1 MQSIARFLLLFF
13 RGIWCTY
20 GNVGITPFF
29 FEASSE
35 IIVPAVY
42 GAGSAGTLHEIVPVL
57 GFDFVTADVT
67 ADSIF
72 DDHWDS
78 SFVSSADSKTP
89 IRIPS
94 INPDV
99 NANIYLSH
107 FPGK

>member
-1 MQSIARFLLLFF
+1 MRSTTRLLLFCVLGEVGF
-13 RGIWCTY
+13 TD
-20 GNVGITPFF
+20 GNIRITPFF

-94 INPDV
+94 INPD
-99 NANIYLSH
+99 
-107 FPGK
+107 F